1 MTVEGLIPW
10 LVQGPFPFFALIIG
24 VVVSMDVAGFE
35 FARDYKKED
44 RNGKSL
50 LWTSRMRT
58 MMILHAGFHSISFF
72 VYMIFI
78 YLVQLF
84 FFLFIDIL
92 GMAEDI
98 GPSLLTQID
107 FFIVVYI
114 WWIYKSK
121 VKEDYSE
128 KSDDSEVAGR
138 KGMKFLVDY
147 VRAVYD
153 RIGFGDKVTGAAV
166 AGSVVVDMLAVSAL
180 LKGVLLPNGEEAPI
194 ASWTGILFL
203 DLYVFAS
210 IIFTVMAIVVM
221 IIQIAG
227 TKAREYFG
235 IVLFLRVLKSF
246 TVFFILAG
254 VARLLADQFFESL
267 PDVYTVYGDLIDAIF
282 AMVVTFSL
290 FWYNGIR
297 WQNLKVLYAKRSE
310 DENSMNPPI
319 PARKLLD
326 EWKEFFAAILVVCT
340 VIFIMFLTVF
350 LCTSLAYSTDPGR
363 ETHNYLVEA
372 TGYIAS
378 MMLVATI
385 AFLYVPSKRLEDMV
399 KSGTEYFHKM
409 FFATPMEIAHRLVAF
424 FIALLALNTHTFLI
438 LGWTIE
444 SELMCLWSVYVML
457 ACVLF
462 NSRRWRIYKSHAA
475 GRTNPTN
482 DAYHAYHVELFAAV
496 GLASS
501 VVALGV
507 SVFFQ

>member
-10 LVQGPFPFFALIIG
+10 LMQGHFVLFALTIG
-24 VVVSMDVAGFE
+24 LVVSMNVASFE
-35 FARDYKKED
+35 FARDYEKED
-44 RNGKSL
+44 RNGKSR
-50 LWTSRMRT
+50 LWTSRMLT
-58 MMILHAGFHSISFF
+58 MTFLHALFHSVPFF

-78 YLVQLF
+78 YLMQYIS
-84 FFLFIDIL
+84 FLLIDIF
-92 GMAEDI
+92 GMPEDI

-107 FFIVVYI
+107 FFIVVFI
-114 WWIYKSK
+114 WWTYKNK

-128 KSDDSEVAGR
+128 KSDDSKAVDR
-138 KGMKFLVDY
+138 KSMKFFVDY
-147 VRAVYD
+147 VRWVYHK
-153 RIGFGDKVTGAAV
+153 IGLSDKVAGADV
-166 AGSVVVDMLAVSAL
+166 AGSVAVDMLAVSAL
-180 LKGVLLPNGEEAPI
+180 LKGVLLPNGGEPPI

-203 DLYVFAS
+203 DLIAFAS
-210 IIFTVMAIVVM
+210 IIFAVMAIVV
-221 IIQIAG
+221 IIVQIAG
-227 TKAREYFG
+227 TIAREYFQ
-235 IVLFLRVLKSF
+235 IVLILRVLKPF

-290 FWYNGIR
+290 FWYNRIR
-297 WQNLKVLYAKRSE
+297 WQNLKELYAKRSE
-310 DENSMNPPI
+310 DWKSTNSPVST
-319 PARKLLD
+319 KELVD
-326 EWKEFFAAILVVCT
+326 ELKEFFATISIVCNVV
-340 VIFIMFLTVF
+340 FIMFLTVF

-372 TGYIAS
+372 TGYIAGL
-378 MMLVATI
+378 MLVATI
-385 AFLYVPSKRLEDMV
+385 GFLYIPSVLLEDLV
-399 KSGTEYFHKM
+399 NSGTWYFHEM
-409 FFATPMEIAHRLVAF
+409 FFATPMEIAHRFVAF

-457 ACVLF
+457 AWVLF
-462 NSRRWRIYKSHAA
+462 NLRRWRIYKSHAA
-475 GRTNPTN
+475 GLTYPTN
-482 DAYHAYHVELFAAV
+482 DAYHVELFTAV